1 MKKILIPLLMVIGG
15 IVFGAGGGYAAMLFL
30 KPQAAHAKGA
40 APVATVFVPA
50 GKILAPIVASDGKLS
65 GYANFD
71 VSLEVLQD
79 KSAEVTEKLPLFLNA
94 VNMRTYRSPM
104 ASGPQG
110 VLPDLKVFETVL
122 MAAAGEALAKDGV
135 KRAIVTAAAPA

>member
-15 IVFGAGGGYAAMLFL
+15 ILFGAGGGYAAMLFL
-30 KPQAAHAKGA
+30 KPQSGHTKA
-40 APVATVFVPA
+40 APVVTAFVPA

-65 GYANFD
+65 GYASFD
-71 VSLEVLQD
+71 VSLEVPAD

-110 VLPDLKVFETVL
+110 VLPDLKVFERVL
-122 MAAAGEALAKDGV
+122 MDAAGESLAKDGV
-135 KRAIVTAAAPA
+135 RRAIVTAAAPA